1 MKQIHKLLTIC
12 DSVKNLVIT
21 GLFLVFIEGGLAV
34 AVPGELR
41 GLEAAWKKYGKLP
54 WKELFKP
61 AIHIAKKGF
70 IIPHTVEIAINIWK
84 DLLMKDKTF
93 RWEKERLPD
102 LVEEE

>member
-1 MKQIHKLLTIC
+1 MIIKMILT
-12 DSVKNLVIT
+12 SIT
-21 GLFLVFIEGGLAV
+21 TRSLTFAESALSSPFPGGLAV

-61 AIHIAKKGF
+61 AINIAKRGF
-70 IIPHTVEIAINIWK
+70 IIPETVAIAINIWK

-93 RWEKERLPD
+93 R
-102 LVEEE
+102 

>member
-1 MKQIHKLLTIC
+1 LSSFT
-12 DSVKNLVIT
+12 
-21 GLFLVFIEGGLAV
+21 GGLAV
-34 AVPGELR
+34 GVPGELR

-70 IIPHTVEIAINIWK
+70 IIPETVAIAINIWK

-93 RWEKERLPD
+93 R
-102 LVEEE
+102 

>member
-1 MKQIHKLLTIC
+1 MTVLRSFRTFSPQFFFSSSLT
-12 DSVKNLVIT
+12 
-21 GLFLVFIEGGLAV
+21 GGLAV

-70 IIPHTVEIAINIWK
+70 IIPQTVEIAINIWK

-93 RWEKERLPD
+93 R
-102 LVEEE
+102 